1 MEIIPLTEATGRTDT
16 LLYKTLHLR
25 KLKDLPPDTPGS
37 SPGISPE
44 KYLCAQFLG
53 TLHRYIVVPQREKG
67 KPLASV
73 ENIFSY
79 MYNKSS
85 VFCPIN

>member
-44 KYLCAQFLG
+44 KYLCAQALG
-53 TLHRYIVVPQREKG
+53 TIHIDRVVTHSEEGNPSQ
-67 KPLASV
+67 V
-73 ENIFSY
+73 
-79 MYNKSS
+79 
-85 VFCPIN
+85 